1 MTENGQLPRTPYM
14 DYLRVIASFAVIII
28 HTVSFTWYTP
38 ILQDFGWK
46 TYCTAGCL
54 SRWGVPIF
62 VMISGAL
69 FLNREIPLK
78 KLYCKYILR
87 LASAYLIWSAIFSF
101 TGQGTFTSRVYDF
114 LDGPFHMWFVP
125 MLIGLYICTP
135 LIKKIITDDK
145 SIIYFLILSFIFA
158 SLIPTVSLLIK
169 DFSGGI
175 INRLSAAIASCLDK
189 LKIHMVLGYSG
200 YYILGHYLNKT
211 NLREKVQNIIYI
223 LGIFGFGLTI
233 ILTFA
238 VSRKANR
245 LVENYFDYL
254 TLNVLFSSAAVF
266 VWFKTRKYSS
276 SKINAL
282 MAKLSKYSFGAYI
295 IHMFVLHTLKR
306 NQFPELFS
314 NPILRIYCTG
324 ITVYLIATGISAI
337 LNHIPGINK
346 YVV

>member
-1 MTENGQLPRTPYM
+1 M
-14 DYLRVIASFAVIII
+14 
-28 HTVSFTWYTP
+28 
-38 ILQDFGWK
+38 
-46 TYCTAGCL
+46 
-54 SRWGVPIF
+54 
-62 VMISGAL
+62 
-69 FLNREIPLK
+69 NREIPLK

-282 MAKLSKYSFGAYI
+282 MAKLSKQTFQLPRTI
-295 IHMFVLHTLKR
+295 
-306 NQFPELFS
+306 
-314 NPILRIYCTG
+314 
-324 ITVYLIATGISAI
+324 
-337 LNHIPGINK
+337 
-346 YVV
+346 